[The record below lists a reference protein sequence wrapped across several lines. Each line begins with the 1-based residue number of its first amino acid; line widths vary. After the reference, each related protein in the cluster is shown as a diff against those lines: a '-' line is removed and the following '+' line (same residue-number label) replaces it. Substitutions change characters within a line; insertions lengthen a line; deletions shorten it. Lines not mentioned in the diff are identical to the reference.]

1 MSANNRLIM
10 VSQHLFF
17 WQLSKINELK
27 NRNKYYIS
35 AAIQLL
41 FVSCYLCLFPTC
53 SLAQIVPDGSLGAES
68 SRTVPDNINNLPSDR
83 ITGGATRGSNL
94 FHSFR
99 EFNVGEGRGA
109 YFANPNGI
117 ANIFTRVTG
126 GNLSN
131 ILGVLGVQG
140 NANLFL
146 LNPKGILFGP
156 NARLDL
162 RGSFI
167 GSTGS
172 GILFDNGFEFSAA
185 NSNAVPLLAINIP
198 VGLRFRENPGT
209 IVNSSQA
216 IGPTPTLP
224 PLPIEIPVSNK
235 LGLTVDPRQT
245 LALIG
250 GDIQLQG
257 GNLTAYTGQI
267 ILGSVKS
274 PGLVQ
279 FEPTALGL
287 KLDYGNIHNFG
298 NIEMNEALINTS
310 GLGGGKI
317 DIQGGN
323 VTVSSSGI
331 YSLTLGDI
339 DGRGIDINAH
349 NLRVDKGS
357 QILTSTLGDGKG
369 SNINIRATDSV
380 EMVGL
385 GIEGYQRFYT
395 QYILSGTLNPFDPQI
410 VINSGTVGS
419 GAAGEVNINTGRLL
433 LRDGVVGGTATLGA
447 GNGGN
452 LTVHAQTFEI
462 VSSAINNGTTKE
474 STGSGGSINIEG
486 ERLIIRDAGGLV
498 SISRSDGAS
507 GNITIKT
514 TESVELSGGIS
525 GSAAQTRIGT
535 NSFDGNG
542 KSGDITIDTKR
553 LTVTDGASISLS
565 TGAVIGQ
572 VVFSRNGGLGGNLSV
587 RASESIEVNGVSGVL
602 ANVGFGASALAT
614 QTSSSGRGGDI
625 YLSTPI
631 LNLRNGGIIS
641 AAALG
646 EVDAGNITIDADR
659 IEVQGKG
666 SNGLFGSRIEASAG
680 SFSIIV
686 NPNATGNAGSLNLNV
701 NRLSIR
707 DGGTVSVQSLG
718 RGRAGNINVLADSI
732 DLDNQASID
741 GRTNSGGGGN
751 INIRTQDIQLRRGS
765 RITTDAGI
773 AEGGNININSEILAA
788 LPKENS
794 DITANARSA
803 QGGRV
808 NVNVSNV
815 LGFAAVSREQVRSR
829 LNLSDAQFADLQVSP
844 TSLLRSSDIAA
855 ISQSG
860 GPALQ
865 GTVNF
870 SSSGVNPAQGLVEL
884 PQNVVN
890 PAALIAANPC
900 IEGADNEFT
909 VTGKGGVP
917 PSPNDALSNAE
928 TPFPWVEAEGSA
940 ADSVTDV
947 TDSAASTVRD
957 LTDVTDRGSREERGK
972 KAQEVVPARG
982 WVVNAQ
988 GEVTLVAADDAGQF
1002 PGRTKQQVSGCPPR

>member
-1 MSANNRLIM
+1 MPRQS
-10 VSQHLFF
+10 SPLFF
-17 WQLSKINELK
+17 AFL
-27 NRNKYYIS
+27 
-35 AAIQLL
+35 LL
-41 FVSCYLCLFPTC
+41 FPFPAIAQVIPDN
-53 SLAQIVPDGSLGAES
+53 SLGTESSRIVPD
-68 SRTVPDNINNLPSDR
+68 TINNLPSDR
-83 ITGGATRGSNL
+83 IEGGATRGVNL
-94 FHSFR
+94 FHSLR

-109 YFANPNGI
+109 YFANPSGI

-126 GNLSN
+126 GNPSN
-131 ILGVLGVQG
+131 ILGTLGVQG

-146 LNPKGILFGP
+146 LNPKGIIFGP

-167 GSTGS
+167 GATGS
-172 GILFDNGFEFSAA
+172 GVLFDNGFEFSAA
-185 NSNAVPLLAINIP
+185 DPNAVPLLAINIP
-198 VGLRFRENPGT
+198 VGLNFRENSGT
-209 IVNSSQA
+209 IVNSSQTMA
-216 IGPTPTLP
+216 PTSALP
-224 PLPIEIPVSNK
+224 PLPIEIPAFEK
-235 LGLTVDPRQT
+235 LGLAVDPGQT

-267 ILGSVKS
+267 LLGSVQS

-287 KLDYGNIHNFG
+287 NLNYDNISNFG
-298 NIEMNEALINTS
+298 NIEMNGAIINTS

-317 DIQGGN
+317 DIRGGN

-331 YSLTLGDI
+331 YSLTLGSI

-349 NLRVDKGS
+349 NLRVDRGA

-369 SNINIRATDSV
+369 SNMNIRATDSV
-380 EMVGL
+380 EMIGL
-385 GIEGYQRFYT
+385 GIGGYQRFYT

-419 GAAGEVNINTGRLL
+419 GTSGEVNIDTGRLL

-452 LTVHAQTFEI
+452 LTVRANTVEF

-474 STGSGGSINIEG
+474 SSGSGGNINIEAQ
-486 ERLIIRDAGGLV
+486 RLIIRDAGGLV

-553 LTVTDGASISLS
+553 LSVSDGASISLS

-572 VVFSRNGGLGGNLSV
+572 VVFSRNGGLGGNLTV
-587 RASESIEVNGVSGVL
+587 RASESIEVSGVSGVL
-602 ANVGFGASALAT
+602 GNVGFGASALAT

-625 YLSTPI
+625 HLSTPM
-631 LNLRNGGIIS
+631 LALRNGGIIS
-641 AAALG
+641 AASLG
-646 EVDAGNITIDADR
+646 AVDAGNITIDADR
-659 IEVQGKG
+659 IELKGAG
-666 SNGLFGSRIEASAG
+666 SNGRFASRIEASAG

-707 DGGTVSVQSLG
+707 DGATVSVQSLG
-718 RGRAGNINVLADSI
+718 RGRAGNINVVANSI
-732 DLDNQASID
+732 ALDNKASID
-741 GRTNSGGGGN
+741 GTTDSGGGGN
-751 INIRTQDIQLRRGS
+751 INIRAQDAQLRRGS

-773 AEGGNININSEILAA
+773 SDGGNIRIDSDILVA
-788 LPKENS
+788 LPRENS
-794 DITANARSA
+794 DITANARTA
-803 QGGRV
+803 RGGQVRV
-808 NVNVSNV
+808 NVPNIFGFTSLNREQARSS
-815 LGFAAVSREQVRSR
+815 LGLTDAEFAA
-829 LNLSDAQFADLQVSP
+829 LQVNP
-844 TSLLRSSDIAA
+844 TSLLPTSDIAA
-855 ISQSG
+855 ISQSS

-865 GTVNF
+865 GSVTF
-870 SSSGVNPAQGLVEL
+870 SASGVNPAQGLVEL
-884 PQNVVN
+884 PQNVV
-890 PAALIAANPC
+890 
-900 IEGADNEFT
+900 
-909 VTGKGGVP
+909 
-917 PSPNDALSNAE
+917 
-928 TPFPWVEAEGSA
+928 
-940 ADSVTDV
+940 
-947 TDSAASTVRD
+947 
-957 LTDVTDRGSREERGK
+957 
-972 KAQEVVPARG
+972 
-982 WVVNAQ
+982 
-988 GEVTLVAADDAGQF
+988 
-1002 PGRTKQQVSGCPPR
+1002 

>member
-10 VSQHLFF
+10 VFQYLFF

-27 NRNKYYIS
+27 DLDKYYVS
-35 AAIQLL
+35 GVIQLL
-41 FVSCYLCLFPTC
+41 FVSCYLCLFPT
-53 SLAQIVPDGSLGAES
+53 SGLAQIIPDSSLGAES
-68 SRTVPDNINNLPSDR
+68 SRTVSDTINNLPSDR
-83 ITGGATRGSNL
+83 ITGGATRGVNL

-109 YFANPNGI
+109 YLANPHGI

-126 GNLSN
+126 GNPSN
-131 ILGVLGVQG
+131 ILGFLGVQG

-146 LNPKGILFGP
+146 LNPKGIVFGP

-198 VGLRFRENPGT
+198 VGFNFRENPGT

-216 IGPTPTLP
+216 IGPTPILP
-224 PLPIEIPVSNK
+224 PLPVEIPVSNK
-235 LGLTVDPRQT
+235 LGLAVDPGQT

-267 ILGSVKS
+267 LLGSMKS

-287 KLDYGNIHNFG
+287 NLNYRNIQNFG
-298 NIEMNEALINTS
+298 NIEMNGAFINTS

-323 VTVSSSGI
+323 VTVSGSGI

-339 DGRGIDINAH
+339 DGRGIDINSH
-349 NLRVDKGS
+349 NLRVDKGA

-380 EMVGL
+380 EMIGL
-385 GIEGYQRFYT
+385 GIGGYQRFYT

-419 GAAGEVNINTGRLL
+419 GAAGEVNIHTGRLL
-433 LRDGVVGGTATLGA
+433 LRDGVVGGSATLGG

-452 LTVHAQTFEI
+452 LTVRANTFEI

-474 STGSGGSINIEG
+474 STGSGGSINIEA

-507 GNITIKT
+507 GNIAIKT

-587 RASESIEVNGVSGVL
+587 RASESIEVSGVSGVL
-602 ANVGFGASALAT
+602 GNVGFGASALAT

-641 AAALG
+641 AASLG
-646 EVDAGNITIDADR
+646 AVDAGNITIDADR
-659 IEVQGKG
+659 IEVQGMG
-666 SNGLFGSRIEASAG
+666 SNGRFASRIEASAG

-707 DGGTVSVQSLG
+707 DGATVSVQSLG
-718 RGRAGNINVLADSI
+718 RGSAGNINVVADSI
-732 DLDNQASID
+732 ALDNKASID
-741 GRTNSGGGGN
+741 GTTDSGGGGN
-751 INIRTQDIQLRRGS
+751 INIKAQDIQLRRGS

-773 AEGGNININSEILAA
+773 SDGGNININSNILAA

-808 NVNVSNV
+808 NVNVPNV
-815 LGFAAVSREQVRSR
+815 FGFTAATREQVRGT
-829 LNLSDAQFADLQVSP
+829 LGLTDAQFADLQVSP
-844 TSLLRSSDIAA
+844 TSLVPTSDIAA

-865 GTVNF
+865 GTVTF
-870 SSSGVNPAQGLVEL
+870 SPAGVNPAQGLVEL
-884 PQNVVN
+884 PQNLVDR
-890 PAALIAANPC
+890 AALIAANPC
-900 IEGADNEFT
+900 LEGSKNEFT

-917 PSPNDALSNAE
+917 PSPNDVLNSESA
-928 TPFPWVEAEGSA
+928 PFPWVEGSA

-947 TDSAASTVRD
+947 TDV
-957 LTDVTDRGSREERGK
+957 TDFTDRGSREEREK
-972 KAQEVVPARG
+972 KDREVVPARG
-982 WVVNAQ
+982 WVMNAK
-988 GEVTLVAADDAGQF
+988 GEVTLVGYNPGNAADS
-1002 PGRTKQQVSGCPPR
+1002 RNPRSNSRCVPR

>member
-1 MSANNRLIM
+1 MPHKSSALIFG
-10 VSQHLFF
+10 L
-17 WQLSKINELK
+17 L
-27 NRNKYYIS
+27 
-35 AAIQLL
+35 LL
-41 FVSCYLCLFPTC
+41 FPFPA
-53 SLAQIVPDGSLGAES
+53 SAQLVPDNSLGAES
-68 SRTVPDNINNLPSDR
+68 SRTVPATINNLPSDR
-83 ITGGATRGSNL
+83 IEGGATRGVNL
-94 FHSFR
+94 FHSFQ

-117 ANIFTRVTG
+117 INIFTRVTG
-126 GNLSN
+126 GNPSN
-131 ILGVLGVQG
+131 ILGTLGVQG

-146 LNPKGILFGP
+146 LNPKGIVFGP

-162 RGSFI
+162 RGSFLA
-167 GSTGS
+167 STAS
-172 GILFDNGFEFSAA
+172 SVLFDNSFEFSSNNA
-185 NSNAVPLLAINIP
+185 NTVPLLAINIP
-198 VGLRFRENPGT
+198 VGLNFRENPGT

-235 LGLTVDPRQT
+235 LGLAVDPRQT

-267 ILGSVKS
+267 LLGSVKS

-279 FEPTALGL
+279 LEPTALGIN
-287 KLDYGNIHNFG
+287 LDYSNIQNFG
-298 NIEMNEALINTS
+298 NIEMNGAFINTS

-317 DIQGGN
+317 DIRGGN
-323 VTVSSSGI
+323 VTVNSSGI

-339 DGRGIDINAH
+339 DGRGIDINAD
-349 NLRVDKGS
+349 NLRVDKGA

-380 EMVGL
+380 EMIGL
-385 GIEGYQRFYT
+385 GIRGYQRFYT

-410 VINSGTVGS
+410 VINSGTVGN

-452 LTVHAQTFEI
+452 LTVRANTFEI

-474 STGSGGSINIEG
+474 STGSGGSINIEA

-525 GSAAQTRIGT
+525 GSAAQTRMGT

-572 VVFSRNGGLGGNLSV
+572 VVFSRNGGLGGNLTV
-587 RASESIEVNGVSGVL
+587 RASESIEVSGVSGVL
-602 ANVGFGASALAT
+602 GNVGFGASALAT

-631 LNLRNGGIIS
+631 LTLRNGGIIS
-641 AAALG
+641 AASLG
-646 EVDAGNITIDADR
+646 AVDAGNITIDADR
-659 IEVQGKG
+659 IEVQGAG
-666 SNGLFGSRIEASAG
+666 SNGRFASRIEASAG

-686 NPNATGNAGSLNLNV
+686 NTNATGNAGSLNLNA

-707 DGGTVSVQSLG
+707 DGATVSVQSLG
-718 RGRAGNINVLADSI
+718 RGSAGNINVVADSI
-732 DLDNQASID
+732 ALDNKASID
-741 GRTNSGGGGN
+741 GTTDSGGGGN
-751 INIRTQDIQLRRGS
+751 INIKAQDIQLRRGS

-773 AEGGNININSEILAA
+773 SDGGNIRINSDLLAT
-788 LPKENS
+788 LPNENN
-794 DITANARSA
+794 DITANARTA
-803 QGGRV
+803 RGGQVTV
-808 NVNVSNV
+808 NVPNIFGFTTVNREQARSS
-815 LGFAAVSREQVRSR
+815 LGLNDAEFAA
-829 LNLSDAQFADLQVSP
+829 LQVNP
-844 TSLLRSSDIAA
+844 TSLLPTSDIAA
-855 ISQSG
+855 ISQQA

-865 GTVNF
+865 GAVTF
-870 SSSGVNPAQGLVEL
+870 STTGVNPASGLAVL
-884 PQNVVN
+884 PQNVVDS
-890 PAALIAANPC
+890 ATLIAANPC
-900 IEGADNEFT
+900 TEGAGSEFSI
-909 VTGKGGVP
+909 TGKGGVP
-917 PSPNDALSNAE
+917 PNPNDVLSNDSAQ
-928 TPFPWVEAEGSA
+928 FNWVEPVTTGSQNVE
-940 ADSVTDV
+940 D
-947 TDSAASTVRD
+947 
-957 LTDVTDRGSREERGK
+957 K
-972 KAQEVVPARG
+972 KAEDKKAEIDSQPQAVIPAQGWVMDARG
-982 WVVNAQ
+982 Q
-988 GEVTLVAADDAGQF
+988 VTLVAYNSGGGASARSPKS
-1002 PGRTKQQVSGCPPR
+1002 PGVCVPR